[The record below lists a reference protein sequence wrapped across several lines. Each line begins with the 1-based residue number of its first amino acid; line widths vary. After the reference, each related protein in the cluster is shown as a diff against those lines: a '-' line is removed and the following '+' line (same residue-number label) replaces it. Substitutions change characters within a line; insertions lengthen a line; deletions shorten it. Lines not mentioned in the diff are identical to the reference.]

1 MMNCRL
7 HISVLIGV
15 IFGLVGCAM
24 TPVDPEGAKLEK
36 AKRHFLAGED
46 AYRAQDYQI
55 AVEEYGKAV
64 SIKNDY
70 AVAYLRRGNVL
81 YRLGRSAEAVADYS
95 RASACF
101 PSYRNAIFNRGEVLR
116 AMGKMRLALRDYHR
130 VQQIDPEYAP
140 VYKRI
145 GYILDFHFE
154 QEDLKALSYYHR
166 ALSLG
171 GPDPQVELWVQSIEE
186 DEATRI
192 QLKNANSSSGEEEPG
207 SEDSTNKAPV
217 PELQLEEE
225 EKGYQERL
233 EFLRGILREKLREN
247 QKVPPKVDPE
257 PKVED
262 GEDPSDSD
270 AATPEATD
278 SSQPHP
284 PAASSEESGS

>member
-1 MMNCRL
+1 M
-7 HISVLIGV
+7 SS
-15 IFGLVGCAM
+15 
-24 TPVDPEGAKLEK
+24 VDPEGAQLEK

-46 AYRAQDYQI
+46 ACRLLDYES
-55 AVEEYGKAV
+55 AVEEFGKAV
-64 SIKNDY
+64 SVKNDY
-70 AVAYLRRGNVL
+70 AVAYLRRGNAL

-95 RASACF
+95 RAAACF

-154 QEDLKALSYYHR
+154 QEDHKALTYYQR

-171 GPDPQVELWVQSIEE
+171 GPDEQVELWVQSIEE

-192 QLKNANSSSGEEEPG
+192 QLENAKSSSGEGKLGPEG
-207 SEDSTNKAPV
+207 STNKASI

-233 EFLRGILREKLREN
+233 DFLRGILREKLREN
-247 QKVPPKVDPE
+247 QKAPSKVDPE
-257 PKVED
+257 SKSKD
-262 GEDPSDSD
+262 GEDPPDSD
-270 AATPEATD
+270 DTTPEATD
-278 SSQPHP
+278 SSQPNP
-284 PAASSEESGS
+284 PAAT